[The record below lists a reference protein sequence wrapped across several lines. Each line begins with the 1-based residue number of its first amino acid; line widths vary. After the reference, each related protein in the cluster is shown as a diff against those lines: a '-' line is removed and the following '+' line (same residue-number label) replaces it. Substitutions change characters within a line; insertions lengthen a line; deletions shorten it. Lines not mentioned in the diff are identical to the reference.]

1 MRHADSE
8 PPPPPPPI
16 SLPPIAPPS
25 VSLPPSGYALG
36 TISESG
42 ALHRSESRGAR
53 SFHSCD
59 SLSSGRRARRP
70 SFSNL
75 SEARSSFRL
84 GAADLGADVSDMLK
98 TARTDLQHL
107 PGVLRKHQ
115 RQFYFMRSDCQPVH
129 GLRDWTQDEWRCWLA
144 RFPRLG
150 DDLARGLLRWR
161 EGEAEDVGPEACA
174 IAIKIKMNQSLTYSD
189 WHLISVFQNRAL
201 NAGFGDGDG
210 AIHYFESDLLSNY
223 IFDREFPLGE
233 RILQDRHRFAI
244 NHSGVHRIEHR
255 QSKAEHARSL
265 LTFTVYF
272 VLALVALVVVIYLL
286 ALMVGQSELWVIN
299 ATVQD
304 FSDGNDPSTEI
315 VERTKSRGEVAS
327 LLATSML
334 DKFGLI
340 DPSSS
345 TVFIGMFL
353 GGTWGFVLD
362 QIFGSDE
369 GYREYL
375 WSPQDGMKYA
385 MGVLVSER
393 YGRYLV
399 TILFDM

>member
-1 MRHADSE
+1 MRNADSE

-16 SLPPIAPPS
+16 SLPPFAPPS
-25 VSLPPSGYALG
+25 VSLPPSGSALG

-201 NAGFGDGDG
+201 TAGFGDGDG

-223 IFDREFPLGE
+223 IFDREFPLGVEE

-255 QSKAEHARSL
+255 QSKAEHARS
-265 LTFTVYF
+265 VNCR
-272 VLALVALVVVIYLL
+272 LAA
-286 ALMVGQSELWVIN
+286 
-299 ATVQD
+299 
-304 FSDGNDPSTEI
+304 
-315 VERTKSRGEVAS
+315 
-327 LLATSML
+327 
-334 DKFGLI
+334 
-340 DPSSS
+340 
-345 TVFIGMFL
+345 
-353 GGTWGFVLD
+353 
-362 QIFGSDE
+362 
-369 GYREYL
+369 
-375 WSPQDGMKYA
+375 
-385 MGVLVSER
+385 
-393 YGRYLV
+393 
-399 TILFDM
+399 